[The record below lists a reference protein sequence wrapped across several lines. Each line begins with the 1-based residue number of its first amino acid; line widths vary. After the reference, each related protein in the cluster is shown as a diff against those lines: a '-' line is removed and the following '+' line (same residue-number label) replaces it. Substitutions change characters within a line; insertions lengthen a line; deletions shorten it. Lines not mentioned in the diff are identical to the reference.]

1 MATLSLKPL
10 ASIFVFSIAMM
21 ACNSSEQVLLTS
33 LQKPIIYSDNQ
44 ILVITKVKKPWY
56 TWRGLVVGKME
67 ESIPEYQAIHGL
79 SKKFYSFTANHNYF
93 GGIYLWKEKTN
104 AEKWFNPTWFERTE
118 KKYGKKGEVLYY
130 TIEKVIEYATPNQQ
144 KGRFWAVISYQNNI
158 ENEFNGLLTILHL
171 KDAQN
176 KPCVLSI
183 WKNEDSAKSYFKDS
197 KQIHEEFD
205 IPLMITCSK

>member
-10 ASIFVFSIAMM
+10 ASIFVFSVVLM
-21 ACNSSEQVLLTS
+21 ACNSSEKVFITPLKTAITS
-33 LQKPIIYSDNQ
+33 SDNHV
-44 ILVITKVKKPWY
+44 LVITKVKKPWY
-56 TWRGLVVGKME
+56 AWRGLVAGKME

-93 GGIYLWKEKTN
+93 GGIYLWKEKTD

-130 TIEKVIEYATPNQQ
+130 TIEKVTEYATPNQP
-144 KGRFWAVISYQNNI
+144 KGRFWAVISD
-158 ENEFNGLLTILHL
+158 ENSVNSEAKGLLTLLSL

-176 KPCVLSI
+176 KSCFLSI
-183 WKNEDSAKSYFKDS
+183 WQNEDSAKNYFKDS

-205 IPLMITCSK
+205 IPLIITCSK